1 VAYLEA
7 WSRVAP
13 NDTNFMSVLAEQY
26 ARSGRLDDAETML
39 ERMLAVKGQDL
50 TGQIL
55 RTRIEIAQQRAY
67 AAQPDS
73 PERAERLAH
82 DERPAQGRHHAG
94 DAARLV
100 GGRPAD
106 AGHAV
111 APGRQCGCRREALPR
126 TQRARPGQRGF
137 L

>member
-73 PERAERLAH
+73 PS
-82 DERPAQGRHHAG
+82 
-94 DAARLV
+94 ARSV
-100 GGRPAD
+100 WP
-106 AGHAV
+106 
-111 APGRQCGCRREALPR
+111 
-126 TQRARPGQRGF
+126 
-137 L
+137 